1 MDPRRARS
9 PSVRTPEPGAR
20 RLSREAALQMLYGL
34 DAPSFGADEGEA
46 QIRAYWE
53 HVDEVTRAEGRAY
66 ADELVRGVCEV
77 REELDDVLRAAQTKW
92 RIERMSRVDRSIL
105 RIATWELRRGEVPAE
120 VVINEAIELAK
131 LFGSEDSSAFVNG
144 LVERVAV
151 RLGRLQR

>member
-9 PSVRTPEPGAR
+9 APPRPPEPGAR

-34 DAPSFGADEGEA
+34 DASTFGADEGEA

-77 REELDDVLRAAQTKW
+77 REELDDALRAAQTKW

-131 LFGSEDSSAFVNG
+131 LFGSEESSAFVNG